1 MSKEAIELLSRYL
14 QIDTTNPPGNE
25 LKGVAFFANILDK
38 ERVDYKIY
46 EATPGRQSIKA
57 TIPGT
62 GEKGPIMLLNHIDV
76 VPVQA
81 DQWSFNPFSGEVKD
95 GFIHGR
101 GALDMKGQ
109 GIMELLAF
117 LDVKRKE
124 LTPCRDL
131 IFLAAADEEAGG
143 KNGVEYLLENY
154 PDDFKVDFVLNEGG
168 YGINDI
174 LLTRPVFMISTAEK
188 GLCWL
193 KLTRTGAPGH
203 GIDERVSEENM
214 IKGTEV
220 YTAIVKKL
228 CGI

>member
-101 GALDMKGQ
+101 
-109 GIMELLAF
+109 
-117 LDVKRKE
+117 
-124 LTPCRDL
+124 DL

-203 GIDERVSEENM
+203 GIDERVLEENM

>member
-95 GFIHGR
+95 GFIHG
-101 GALDMKGQ
+101 
-109 GIMELLAF
+109 
-117 LDVKRKE
+117 
-124 LTPCRDL
+124 RDL